1 MNALFGWLS
10 EHWLKF
16 TEKVNWAIFSFI
28 FFWGTLGYLYH
39 FENKIYNHFDHL
51 HQATGNGGYFALQ
64 IVVFL
69 VSCVVDFVWF
79 IAPIYVAG
87 GIYYWNKVDK

>member
-10 EHWLKF
+10 EHWLRIA
-16 TEKVNWAIFSFI
+16 EKINGAIFSFV

-51 HQATGNGGYFALQ
+51 HRVTGNGGYYALQ

-69 VSCVVDFVWF
+69 VSCVVDFLWF
-79 IAPIYVAG
+79 IAPFSATSLIIHG
-87 GIYYWNKVDK
+87 GNVDA